1 MMKTLADLLLER
13 LSLDPLTVAQRA
25 SRRFGKKRKY
35 GKWLTAKKG
44 EHIPLKKYRSRE
56 AETVFNTYDR
66 VASKI
71 VGRNNLINPDK
82 DVQKAA
88 RDKIRDRFQPRTF
101 NISDLHPT
109 QPFVRTDDMETW
121 KSKIGE
127 KTPEHI
133 RVVTHK
139 GKHYVVDGH
148 HSVIAARLRG
158 EKTIDVQHL
167 DMDEYK

>member
-1 MMKTLADLLLER
+1 MKTLADLLLER
-13 LSLDPLTVAQRA
+13 LSLDPLRVAQRA
-25 SRRFGKKRKY
+25 SRRYGKKEKY

-44 EHIPLKKYRSRE
+44 EHIPLKKYRSRQ
-56 AETVFNTYDR
+56 ADSVFNRYDR

-71 VGRNNLINPDK
+71 VGRNDLFSPSR

-88 RDKIRDRFQPRTF
+88 RDKVEDRFQSRSF
-101 NISDLHPT
+101 DISDLHPT

-127 KTPEHI
+127 KAPEHI

-148 HSVIAARLRG
+148 HSVVAARLRG
-158 EKTIDVQHL
+158 EKTIEVKHL